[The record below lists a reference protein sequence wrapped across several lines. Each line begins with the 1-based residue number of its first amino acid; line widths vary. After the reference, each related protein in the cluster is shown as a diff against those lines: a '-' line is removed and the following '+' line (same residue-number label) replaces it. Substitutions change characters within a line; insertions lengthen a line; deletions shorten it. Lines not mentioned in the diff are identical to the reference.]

1 VPPAGVVDPQPGGHE
16 RVPAGARID
25 TWHLPADG
33 PMPGGTA
40 NRGLVHRIGNT
51 VRRPVAPCRVGLP
64 E

>member
-1 VPPAGVVDPQPGGHE
+1 MSTLAGDVSGL
-16 RVPAGARID
+16 A
-25 TWHLPADG
+25 ADG
-33 PMPGGTA
+33 PMPGGTV